1 MGPFTEDKWVVGHG
15 HETFSLFFSD
25 LQAGTALGSVQPNIE
40 VFDTEEEAKARVIEI
55 DTTYEFELPEEEED
69 DLIDLIE

>member
-15 HETFSLFFSD
+15 HETFPLFFSE

-40 VFDTEEEAKARVIEI
+40 VFDTEEEAKTRVLEI
-55 DTTYEFELPEEEED
+55 DPTYEFEPPEEEED
-69 DLIDLIE
+69 DSIDLTE

>member
-1 MGPFTEDKWVVGHG
+1 MVVGHG

-55 DTTYEFELPEEEED
+55 DPTYEFELPEEEED